1 MNIRKIIRESLEQA
15 INDQLIKI
23 DGFKFVDKKTDE
35 NDNLIWKYSRNI
47 KSGSSNR
54 EDSDYIFNL
63 YLAKSKNNNWYYKI
77 FVYWKK
83 HTSQSTSGR
92 GKEFELQFGP
102 FNTLD
107 ELKSNLTYNLKHNN
121 LFSPNNY
128 KDNNKLQLD
137 DQIYIMIDKVK
148 DVYDDLNS
156 CDDSYFEDLKKE
168 IPHLF
173 KEKPEVDLYIK
184 KNYPD
189 EDDKQQLLM
198 ILNKI
203 DSLKNLKEIENIK
216 SLF

>member
-15 INDQLIKI
+15 MNNQLIKI
-23 DGFKFVDKKTDE
+23 DGFKFIDKKKDE

-63 YLAKSKNNNWYYKI
+63 YLAKSKNNNWYYKF

-92 GKEFELQFGP
+92 GKDFELQFGP

-137 DQIYIMIDKVK
+137 DQIYIMINKVK

>member
-1 MNIRKIIRESLEQA
+1 MNIRKIIRESLEQTM
-15 INDQLIKI
+15 NGQLIKI
-23 DGFKFVDKKTDE
+23 DGFRFIDKKKDE

-47 KSGSSNR
+47 KSGSSDR

-63 YLAKSKNNNWYYKI
+63 YIAKSKNNNWYYKF

-83 HTSQSTSGR
+83 HTSDFTSGR
-92 GKEFELQFGP
+92 GKDFDLQFGP
-102 FNTLD
+102 FNSLD

-137 DQIYIMIDKVK
+137 DQIYIMIGKVK

-156 CDDSYFEDLKKE
+156 CQDSYFEDLKKE
-168 IPHLF
+168 IPNLF
-173 KEKPEVDLYIK
+173 KEKPQVDLYLK

-203 DSLKNLKEIENIK
+203 DSLKNLKEIENLK

>member
-1 MNIRKIIRESLEQA
+1 MNIRKIIRESLEQTM
-15 INDQLIKI
+15 NDQLIKI